1 MVFLQSEFLNV
12 PSNLLHQQRQSC
24 TGCICRIFPQ
34 SEFSNVSLNCFV
46 DLMQSHIGCICTIFP
61 QNEISYDSS
70 NCLPSQ
76 MQSHR
81 CCIRMTNPLFGW
93 PFWCPISKGKKSEL
107 KVKVL
112 CLWIPLFKSEII
124 QLSLSWI
131 INVNVDKSFFLS
143 CKTENFTFPTQTT
156 LYMYN
161 IYWKKSYHPLRASS
175 LRAGWWPSMEIR
187 SNSDHVRIY
196 LRLSPAPPFMHG
208 RFQKCPTLVKTVTFG
223 QNIGRQ
229 SWNPAF

>member
-131 INVNVDKSFFLS
+131 INVNVDKFCFFYPAKLKISLS
-143 CKTENFTFPTQTT
+143 QHRQLCICIISIERSHIT
-156 LYMYN
+156 L
-161 IYWKKSYHPLRASS
+161 L
-175 LRAGWWPSMEIR
+175 G
-187 SNSDHVRIY
+187 
-196 LRLSPAPPFMHG
+196 RLAWEQGDG
-208 RFQKCPTLVKTVTFG
+208 R
-223 QNIGRQ
+223 R
-229 SWNPAF
+229 WR